1 MFRKLRDRIWNSISD
16 WLTEDAPNNNLPPSD
31 YDRLRYEIR
40 FCDVLLVEGRS
51 RVSTIIQSLTLSPW
65 THAALYIGRLHAID
79 DPDLRA
85 LIQKHYP
92 AEPDEQLIIEALLG
106 HGTIVAP
113 LSKYKNDH
121 VRICRPTSISR
132 KDAQAVIAHSASR
145 LGAEYDV
152 QQLLDLAR
160 FLFPYRL
167 LPWRWR
173 SSLFG
178 KTASARTVCSTM
190 LAEAFASIRFPV
202 KPILQQS
209 SDGEFKIYDRNLK
222 LYTPSDFDYSPYF
235 DIIKY
240 PIYGIETPEVYK
252 NLPWEQYGIHLDH
265 EMTDVKKRVEK
276 ISDKNEKAPVK
287 KSNGVVESKPYAEAS
302 PSADDDDIEQETRE
316 ILQEMEPERDDKSTA

>member
-1 MFRKLRDRIWNSISD
+1 MLRKLRDKIWNSITD
-16 WLTEDAPNNNLPPSD
+16 WLTEDSPSYDLPPSD

-51 RVSTIIQSLTLSPW
+51 RVSSIIQSLTLSPW
-65 THAALYIGRLHAID
+65 THTAIYIGRLHAID

-106 HGTIVAP
+106 QGTIVAP

-121 VRICRPTSISR
+121 VRLCRPNNISR
-132 KDAQAVIAHSASR
+132 KDAQAVIAHAAKR
-145 LGAEYDV
+145 LGNEYDV
-152 QQLLDLAR
+152 RQLLDLAR

-178 KTASARTVCSTM
+178 KTQSARTVCSTM
-190 LAEAFASIRFPV
+190 LAEAFASTRFPV
-202 KPILQQS
+202 KPILRQS
-209 SDGEFKIYDRNLK
+209 TDGELQFYDRNLK

-240 PIYGIETPEVYK
+240 PIYGIESPEVYK
-252 NLPWEQYGIHLDH
+252 NLPWDEYGIHLDSDQDKPAVKPK
-265 EMTDVKKRVEK
+265 EKPSKNTSKTTSDETDESDSEENNEDDIMQEAKDILEELEPESREDK
-276 ISDKNEKAPVK
+276 DKNK
-287 KSNGVVESKPYAEAS
+287 
-302 PSADDDDIEQETRE
+302 T
-316 ILQEMEPERDDKSTA
+316 TA